1 MTKNSPIGVS
11 TKKNL
16 SIPTIVRCKAC
27 QIRIVSRYCLIINVL
42 RDQDMSHNVNLAIQI
57 LPLRMD
63 KTDAYAAIDKAIECV
78 KASGLKYIV
87 CPFETVIE
95 GPYDKVMQLMNDMQE
110 ACYSNGVQELLVNM
124 KLHRS
129 VENDMAIDDKI
140 GKYR

>member
-1 MTKNSPIGVS
+1 
-11 TKKNL
+11 
-16 SIPTIVRCKAC
+16 
-27 QIRIVSRYCLIINVL
+27 
-42 RDQDMSHNVNLAIQI
+42 MSHNVNLAIQI

-63 KTDAYAAIDKAIECV
+63 KADAYAAIDKAIECV

-95 GPYDKVMQLMNDMQE
+95 GPYDQVMQLMNDMQD

-129 VENDMAIDDKI
+129 AENDMAIDDKI

>member
-1 MTKNSPIGVS
+1 
-11 TKKNL
+11 
-16 SIPTIVRCKAC
+16 
-27 QIRIVSRYCLIINVL
+27 
-42 RDQDMSHNVNLAIQI
+42 MSHNVNLAIQI

-63 KTDAYAAIDKAIECV
+63 KTDTYAAIDKAIACV
-78 KASGLKYIV
+78 KGSGLRYEV

-95 GPYDKVMQLMNDMQE
+95 GPYDKVMQLMNDMQD

-129 VENDMAIDDKI
+129 IENDMAIDDKI